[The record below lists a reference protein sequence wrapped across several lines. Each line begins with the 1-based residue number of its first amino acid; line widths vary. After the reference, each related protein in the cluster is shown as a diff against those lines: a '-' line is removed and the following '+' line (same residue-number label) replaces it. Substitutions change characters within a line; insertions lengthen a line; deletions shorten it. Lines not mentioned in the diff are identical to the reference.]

1 MIPIL
6 YEKDAVDFENNGI
19 GHLTDTVSFKVTEE
33 RNSHPELT
41 FQYPISGIWYN
52 RITEGMIVKGKAND
66 TSALQLFRIY
76 KSSKP
81 LNGIVTFYAKHIS
94 CDMKGIPI
102 RALSLE
108 NVTADTALSTAFADA
123 VLPHRFTAWSDITT
137 RNDINIQKPRSL
149 RNLCGG
155 EDESVL
161 EVFGGE
167 YEFDNFTVK
176 LHKNRGV
183 DRGVVINY
191 GKNLTDAKQE
201 RNIINCYTHFYPYAI
216 KRTETRDDLGEA
228 QEEIITLSE
237 GALELLNPENIGHTK
252 ALTLDISDL
261 FADGEEINETNLRT
275 HANEYI
281 ATHKLGIPEVNI
293 TLSHA
298 QIWDSPEYSNIA
310 ERERVALCDTVTVRF
325 FDLGIDAQAKIIKT
339 EYDGLAERFTKMEIG
354 DPKSNFATTVN
365 DMRQTANQH
374 KNKLNNTE
382 HKINL
387 LKDRVTNVENTIP
400 QKTSDLTNDVPFA
413 TETFVT
419 NKIAEAQLG
428 GDGSEIDL
436 SGLASKDDLKDLATK
451 EEVNTATKDLATKED
466 VETATKDLAT
476 KEDVETATKDLA
488 TKEEVETATK
498 DLATKEEVETATKDL
513 VTKEEVE
520 TATKDFAT
528 KEEIETATK
537 DLATKADV
545 NTATKDLATK
555 EELEKVENKIPDT
568 SGLVT
573 EEEVKKLIE
582 DAIIESGE
590 GSGSKENHSTVV
602 YMGTGGEDCEAYF
615 TIDVDFLLQNGSML
629 IDDLGIVAFG
639 ENLDD
644 DYFLFG
650 LSHADDILKVVIV
663 ADYAYSLTA
672 NAGLLQRDGSNWVWT
687 PFDYE
692 SVSTLYVYSSV
703 DFTELKQIMVIA
715 KADRRWLE

>member
-6 YEKDAVDFENNGI
+6 YEKNAVNFENNGI
-19 GHLTDTVSFKVTEE
+19 GHLTDTVSFKVTDE

-41 FQYPISGIWYN
+41 FQYPTSGIWYH
-52 RITEGMIVKGKAND
+52 RITEGSIIKGKAND
-66 TSALQLFRIY
+66 TSELQLFRIC

-94 CDMKGIPI
+94 CDLKGIPL
-102 RALSLE
+102 RALKME
-108 NVTADTALSTAFADA
+108 KVTADTALSTAFAEA

-137 RNDINIQKPRSL
+137 LNDINIKKPRTL

-325 FDLGIDAQAKIIKT
+325 LDLGIDAQAKIIKT

-354 DPKSNFATTVN
+354 DPKSNFAATVN
-365 DMRQTANQH
+365 AMQH
-374 KNKLNNTE
+374 AADQYKAKLDDATR
-382 HKINL
+382 KIVRLKGDL
-387 LKDRVTNVENTIP
+387 LNVENKIP
-400 QKTSDLTNDVPFA
+400 TKTSDLENDSN
-413 TETFVT
+413 FVT
-419 NKIAEAQLG
+419 QNYVKNEIANAQLG
-428 GDGSEIDL
+428 GDDSEIDL
-436 SGLASKDDLKDLATK
+436 SGFATQDDLK
-451 EEVNTATKDLATKED
+451 TATKDLASKED

-476 KEDVETATKDLA
+476 KEEVETATKDLASKKDVETATKDLA

-498 DLATKEEVETATKDL
+498 DLATKEDL
-513 VTKEEVE
+513 E
-520 TATKDFAT
+520 
-528 KEEIETATK
+528 
-537 DLATKADV
+537 
-545 NTATKDLATK
+545 N
-555 EELEKVENKIPDT
+555 VENKIPDT
-568 SGLVT
+568 NEFVT
-573 EEEVKKLIE
+573 EEEVKKLID

>member
-6 YEKDAVDFENNGI
+6 YEKDTVNFENNGI
-19 GHLTDTVSFKVTEE
+19 GHLTDTVSFKVTEA

-41 FQYPISGIWYN
+41 FQYPTSGIWYN
-52 RITEGMIVKGKAND
+52 RITEGSIIKGKAND
-66 TSALQLFRIY
+66 TSALQLFRVC

-81 LNGIVTFYAKHIS
+81 LKGIVTFYAKHIS
-94 CDMKGIPI
+94 CDLKGIPI
-102 RALSLE
+102 RALKME
-108 NVTADTALSTAFADA
+108 KVTADTALSTAFAEA

-137 RNDINIQKPRSL
+137 LNDINIQKPRSL
-149 RNLCGG
+149 RDLCGG
-155 EDESVL
+155 VEGSAL
-161 EVFGGE
+161 EVWGGE

-281 ATHKLGIPEVNI
+281 TTNKLGTPEVNI

-310 ERERVALCDTVTVRF
+310 KLERVALCDTVTVRF
-325 FDLGIDAQAKIIKT
+325 LDLGIDAQAKIIKT

-354 DPKSNFATTVN
+354 DPKSNFAATVN
-365 DMRQTANQH
+365 AMQH
-374 KNKLNNTE
+374 AADQSKAKLDDATR
-382 HKINL
+382 KIVRLKGDL
-387 LKDRVTNVENTIP
+387 LNVENKIP
-400 QKTSDLTNDVPFA
+400 TKTSDLENDSN
-413 TETFVT
+413 FVT
-419 NKIAEAQLG
+419 QNYVKNEIANAQLG
-428 GDGSEIDL
+428 GDDSEIDL
-436 SGLASKDDLKDLATK
+436 SGFATQDDLK
-451 EEVNTATKDLATKED
+451 
-466 VETATKDLAT
+466 
-476 KEDVETATKDLA
+476 
-488 TKEEVETATK
+488 TATK

-513 VTKEEVE
+513 VTKTEVE
-520 TATKDFAT
+520 TATKDLAT
-528 KEEIETATK
+528 KAEVETATKDLATKAEVETATKDLATKADVETATK

-545 NTATKDLATK
+545 NTATKDLATKEEVETATKDLATK

-573 EEEVKKLIE
+573 EKEVKKLIE
-582 DAIIESGE
+582 DAIIESGG

-602 YMGTGGEDCEAYF
+602 YMGTGGEDVEAYF
-615 TIDVDFLLQNGSML
+615 TIDVEFLKQNGSML

-639 ENLDD
+639 ENLDG

>member
-6 YEKDAVDFENNGI
+6 YEKNAVNFENNGI
-19 GHLTDTVSFKVTEE
+19 GHLTDTVSFKVTDE

-41 FQYPISGIWYN
+41 FQYPTSGIWYH
-52 RITEGMIVKGKAND
+52 RITEGSIIKGKAND
-66 TSALQLFRIY
+66 TSELQLFRIC

-94 CDMKGIPI
+94 CDLKGIPL
-102 RALSLE
+102 RALKME
-108 NVTADTALSTAFADA
+108 KVTADTALSTAFAEA

-137 RNDINIQKPRSL
+137 LNDINIKKPRTL

-325 FDLGIDAQAKIIKT
+325 LDLGIDAQAKIIKT

-354 DPKSNFATTVN
+354 DPKSNFAATVN
-365 DMRQTANQH
+365 AMQH
-374 KNKLNNTE
+374 AADQYKAKLDDATR
-382 HKINL
+382 KIVRLKGDL
-387 LKDRVTNVENTIP
+387 LNVENKIP
-400 QKTSDLTNDVPFA
+400 TKTSDLENDSN
-413 TETFVT
+413 FVT
-419 NKIAEAQLG
+419 QNYVKNEIANAQLG
-428 GDGSEIDL
+428 GDDSEIDL
-436 SGLASKDDLKDLATK
+436 SGFATQDDLK
-451 EEVNTATKDLATKED
+451 TATKDLASKED

-476 KEDVETATKDLA
+476 KEEVETATKDLASKEDVETATKDLATKEEVETATKDLASKKDVETATKDLA

-498 DLATKEEVETATKDL
+498 DLATKEDL
-513 VTKEEVE
+513 E
-520 TATKDFAT
+520 
-528 KEEIETATK
+528 
-537 DLATKADV
+537 
-545 NTATKDLATK
+545 N
-555 EELEKVENKIPDT
+555 VENKIPDT
-568 SGLVT
+568 NEFVT
-573 EEEVKKLIE
+573 EEEVKKLID